1 MCLLLGEETG
11 EVEWNSTGS
20 VSLTTPSLPQCQDVI
35 SKLKEN
41 NHHWVYLRDSSSY
54 VVQFLLPQL
63 LKIRTI
69 TRISIYSTK
78 VTKDNIISLQLSN
91 NTTLKTLRITGG
103 SINDDGVITLVQ
115 SLKYRP
121 LRVRSGCL
129 YRISILKPLIGRK
142 NFEIFQSAIFYV
154 KMPITCCVYQCHN
167 RQGKPNTRF
176 FSFPKDEERKGKWI
190 AAIRRDNWQPSKY
203 SKVCSAHFKHG

>member
-11 EVEWNSTGS
+11 EVQWDSDGR

-41 NHHWVYLRDSSSY
+41 NHHTVNLWRSSSY

-69 TRISIYSTK
+69 TYISIYSTK
-78 VTKDNIISLQLSN
+78 VTKDNIISSQLSN
-91 NTTLKTLRITGG
+91 NTTLKTLAIARG

-115 SLKYRP
+115 SLKYNK
-121 LRVRSGCL
+121 LITVLFL
-129 YRISILKPLIGRK
+129 YNNPDITSASAQSLAELLLHNNTLEYLHLWDTNIDTNGVLVLVETLKTNKGLVILYLDKQHK
-142 NFEIFQSAIFYV
+142 Q
-154 KMPITCCVYQCHN
+154 TCHSLPYY
-167 RQGKPNTRF
+167 TT
-176 FSFPKDEERKGKWI
+176 I
-190 AAIRRDNWQPSKY
+190 
-203 SKVCSAHFKHG
+203 KHRLGF

>member
-11 EVEWNSTGS
+11 KVEWYSTGR

-41 NHHWVYLRDSSSY
+41 NHRTVILHRSSSY

-69 TRISIYSTK
+69 TMINIYFTK
-78 VTKDNIISLQLSN
+78 VTKDNIISSQLSN
-91 NTTLKTLRITGG
+91 NTTLKTLWITDG

-115 SLKYRP
+115 SLKYNKSITTLSLYNNP
-121 LRVRSGCL
+121 DITSASAQSLSELLLHNNTLEYLDLEDTNIDTNGVLVLVETLKTNNGLRVL
-129 YRISILKPLIGRK
+129 YLDKQHK
-142 NFEIFQSAIFYV
+142 Q
-154 KMPITCCVYQCHN
+154 TCHSLPYYTTIEH
-167 RQGKPNTRF
+167 RLGF
-176 FSFPKDEERKGKWI
+176 
-190 AAIRRDNWQPSKY
+190 
-203 SKVCSAHFKHG
+203 

>member
-1 MCLLLGEETG
+1 M
-11 EVEWNSTGS
+11 EWDSTGS

-41 NHHWVYLRDSSSY
+41 NHHWVNLHRSSSY

-69 TRISIYSTK
+69 TLIGIHSTK

-91 NTTLKTLRITGG
+91 NTTLMTLGITDG

-115 SLKYRP
+115 SLKYNKSITG
-121 LRVRSGCL
+121 LSL
-129 YRISILKPLIGRK
+129 YRNPDITSASAQSLAELLLHNNTLEVLSLWGTNIDTNGVLVLVETLKTNKGLWTLRLDEQHEQTCHSLPYCTTIEHRLR
-142 NFEIFQSAIFYV
+142 FY
-154 KMPITCCVYQCHN
+154 
-167 RQGKPNTRF
+167 
-176 FSFPKDEERKGKWI
+176 
-190 AAIRRDNWQPSKY
+190 
-203 SKVCSAHFKHG
+203 

>member
-11 EVEWNSTGS
+11 KVKWDSWS

-41 NHHWVYLRDSSSY
+41 NHHEVYLRDSPSY

-69 TRISIYSTK
+69 TMIRIFSTK
-78 VTKDNIISLQLSN
+78 VTKDNIISSQLSN
-91 NTTLKTLRITGG
+91 NTTLKTLGIAGG

-115 SLKYRP
+115 SLKYNKSITNLSLHNNP
-121 LRVRSGCL
+121 DITSASAQSLAELLLHNNTLEDLYLNSTNIDTNGVLVLVETLKTNKGLRGL
-129 YRISILKPLIGRK
+129 ILDKQHKQTLPYYTTI
-142 NFEIFQSAIFYV
+142 
-154 KMPITCCVYQCHN
+154 
-167 RQGKPNTRF
+167 
-176 FSFPKDEERKGKWI
+176 
-190 AAIRRDNWQPSKY
+190 
-203 SKVCSAHFKHG
+203 KHRLELW